1 MLEPGS
7 KERLKP
13 GGMEPRGLCSTPVRF
28 PAPGLSDWPDPDSI
42 FQATL
47 EGGLN
52 HGRFPRL
59 LLHLGPLPPLPVQLP
74 LEEIS

>member
-1 MLEPGS
+1 M
-7 KERLKP
+7 RLSQGLQE
-13 GGMEPRGLCSTPVRF
+13 GGGRQLGEELGGRAAGLLAHCVK
-28 PAPGLSDWPDPDSI
+28 DWPDPDSI